1 MVQRK
6 PWGSRMED
14 FRCKALIADD
24 DEYFR
29 IAIKSILI
37 GRLGLSE
44 VIETASFDE
53 ALERMDEESD
63 GLGIGLFD
71 LSMPGMGSAANL
83 RAVRELFPH
92 VRVAVVSASRRR
104 TDILMALEA
113 GVHGY
118 MPKTM
123 GVEELARAI
132 RSIMDGVIYVPALL
146 AELPP
151 DDGASRFAPS
161 ATALPHLT
169 PRQRDVLTLLVE
181 GRSNKEIARSL
192 DLGEGTVK
200 IHLAALFRNLGVANR
215 AAAAVLGSR
224 ILGRLPGSAESSE

>member
-1 MVQRK
+1 MDDLR
-6 PWGSRMED
+6 RA
-14 FRCKALIADD
+14 ALIADD

-37 GRLGLSE
+37 GRLGLSK

-53 ALERMDEESD
+53 ALERMDEERESV
-63 GLGIGLFD
+63 GIGLFD
-71 LSMPGMGSAANL
+71 LSMPGMDSAANL
-83 RAVRELFPH
+83 RTVRELFPD

-123 GVEELARAI
+123 GVENLAGAI
-132 RSIMDGVIYVPALL
+132 RSIMDGAIYVPPLL

-151 DDGASRFAPS
+151 DDGS
-161 ATALPHLT
+161 ARSFPPTAALPHLT
-169 PRQRDVLTLLVE
+169 PRQREVLTLLVD

-200 IHLAALFRNLGVANR
+200 IHLAALFRNLGVPNR

-224 ILGRLPGSAESSE
+224 ILGRLSGPDDSSV